1 MTNIDKAVFD
11 KLKERMKAKF
21 PVLLGGYL
29 RDAKAYLTTIE
40 TNLAG
45 GDISEII
52 GSSHSLK
59 SASGLLGIVRVHE
72 ESKNVEYLA
81 KDMVEAGTNTLDG
94 LKPACA
100 ELVNAFSAVEEELK
114 KELDAING

>member
-11 KLKERMKAKF
+11 KLKERMKGKF

-29 RDAKAYLTTIE
+29 RDAKAYLNTID
-40 TNLAG
+40 TNLDG
-45 GDISEII
+45 GDIAEII

-59 SASGLLGIVRVHE
+59 SASGLLGIGKVHDE
-72 ESKNVEYLA
+72 AKNVEYLA
-81 KDMVEAGTNTLDG
+81 KDMVEAGTNTLES

-100 ELVNAFSAVEEELK
+100 ELANAFASVEGELQ
-114 KELDAING
+114 KELDAIGA